1 MIAERDLRSARPG
14 WGGGAR
20 ATAPRPAVEAKPIV
34 PFSHAA
40 TSMGGRLIV
49 HLDVDDAAAIRGD
62 RDAAR
67 AGRAGAAAVE
77 RIERWAARL
86 TRYSELSELSALNT
100 DPRSEVPVGPTL
112 ATILRAGRAATE
124 TSEGLADIT
133 LLDARLAAEG
143 LAEVPAAGLAE
154 GLAADGLA
162 EGLPRGLASDERA
175 GNLEDESGR
184 ISGAFEWSLVPGR
197 RGSAI
202 VRRPPGLR
210 FDLGG
215 IGKGWIAD
223 RALHLLAEWPSA
235 VIDAD
240 GDLAI
245 RCAPGRIWEVAVDDP
260 RTPDTSLAVLRLAAS
275 TGLPGRWGVATSGI
289 SIHRWTVDGRPRHHL
304 IDPRTGLPA
313 VTDVVQA
320 TVVAGSALRAEALA
334 KAAVIAGSVE
344 GFALLER
351 ARVLGA
357 VILTDRGET
366 LALPQTLALLGN

>member
-1 MIAERDLRSARPG
+1 
-14 WGGGAR
+14 
-20 ATAPRPAVEAKPIV
+20 
-34 PFSHAA
+34 
-40 TSMGGRLIV
+40 
-49 HLDVDDAAAIRGD
+49 
-62 RDAAR
+62 
-67 AGRAGAAAVE
+67 
-77 RIERWAARL
+77 
-86 TRYSELSELSALNT
+86 
-100 DPRSEVPVGPTL
+100 
-112 ATILRAGRAATE
+112 
-124 TSEGLADIT
+124 
-133 LLDARLAAEG
+133 
-143 LAEVPAAGLAE
+143 
-154 GLAADGLA
+154 
-162 EGLPRGLASDERA
+162 LPDKRT
-175 GNLEDESGR
+175 GNLADESGG
-184 ISGAFEWSLVPGR
+184 ISSAFEWSLVPGR

-223 RALHLLAEWPSA
+223 RALHLLAAWPSA

-260 RTPDTSLAVLRLAAS
+260 RTPDTSLAVLRLAAPG
-275 TGLPGRWGVATSGI
+275 GLPARWGVATSGT
-289 SIHRWTVDGRPRHHL
+289 SIHRWTVDGRSRHHL

-351 ARVLGA
+351 AHVRGA
-357 VILTDRGET
+357 VILTDRGEA